1 MFYANLSHSFFFF
14 GGILNISLNINTNLN
29 INVLYNLKVLA
40 LVRLSEVTQSCLTL
54 CDPMNCSLPG
64 SLVHGIFQAR
74 ILEWVTICFSRVSSQ
89 PRDQTLGL
97 LHRGQML
104 YHLSHQGSPNIN
116 VLYNLKVLVTP
127 VMSNSLWPMDCSP
140 PSVLCPWDF
149 PDINTGVGCHS
160 LL

>member
-89 PRDQTLGL
+89 PRDRTLGL

>member
-1 MFYANLSHSFFFF
+1 MLTSVTVFFFF

>member
-89 PRDQTLGL
+89 PRDRTLGL

-127 VMSNSLWPMDCSP
+127 IMSNSL
-140 PSVLCPWDF
+140 
-149 PDINTGVGCHS
+149 
-160 LL
+160 